1 MAHDLGI
8 HNFSDLH
15 TMALDKCHIIL
26 TSSISTL
33 ALRTS
38 MLSYRLDILTSFIS
52 TSESVS
58 MSISSPYIGGFYPLA
73 CHSMTNAAAM
83 EPHEHVPIHEPI
95 KVSCIRVAITDERK
109 PTRSLQAT
117 SHPSILF
124 SWRTKEWV
132 WWWWRNDNCGRH
144 VCGPP

>member
-1 MAHDLGI
+1 METPCQARECLVLYP
-8 HNFSDLH
+8 SSAETLSSESL
-15 TMALDKCHIIL
+15 ALRCHVIL

-38 MLSYRLDILTSFIS
+38 MLSYCLDILTSFIS

-58 MSISSPYIGGFYPLA
+58 TSISSPYIGGFYPLA

-83 EPHEHVPIHEPI
+83 EPHEHVSIHEPI
-95 KVSCIRVAITDERK
+95 KASCIRVAITDERK

-124 SWRTKEWV
+124 SWQTKEWV
-132 WWWWRNDNCGRH
+132 WWWWR
-144 VCGPP
+144 